1 MVPSRA
7 PTDEAA
13 APLLF
18 FFFLSLATP
27 TASLLTSPPAPYTI
41 VSARNI
47 QLHKAMLA
55 LAHMQAH
62 ARTHTH
68 TNANAHPHTSTS
80 THTYPHALANIIV
93 QDAIAIL
100 SLR

>member
-27 TASLLTSPPAPYTI
+27 IASLLTSSPAPYTI
-41 VSARNI
+41 VSICNI

-55 LAHMQAH
+55 LHTCRHTRAH
-62 ARTHTH
+62 THTH
-68 TNANAHPHTSTS
+68 ERKCTSTS

-100 SLR
+100 PLR